1 MWTKRMR
8 FGATL
13 LLSLTLNSGCAT
25 IGAHRDFCKLAQ
37 PVYVRD
43 GDMLTRATAQEIL
56 YLDQTGAAL
65 CSWKPASKAES
76 NPGR

>member
-8 FGATL
+8 FGAL
-13 LLSLTLNSGCAT
+13 WLLSLTLSSGCAT

-43 GDMLTRATAQEIL
+43 GDTLTRATAQEIL

-65 CSWKPASKAES
+65 CGWKPRGKSA
-76 NPGR
+76 